1 VTKSSLAT
9 EKLEHLQNQL
19 KDLDSSL
26 EKKDV
31 STLQEIR
38 NSNVTNVTSMKSEAM
53 NDNSIGNSPASLKK
67 DFIEF
72 LRKEIRFHEA
82 EKGFAKRGNTVLASE
97 DEKAIEVNKDSS
109 QELRR
114 ENSAKEDESP
124 DPTEVID
131 WLLKKH
137 PASR

>member
-9 EKLEHLQNQL
+9 EKLEHLRNQL

-26 EKKDV
+26 EEKDV

-38 NSNVTNVTSMKSEAM
+38 NPNVTNVTSMKSEAM

-72 LRKEIRFHEA
+72 LRKESRYHET
-82 EKGFAKRGNTVLASE
+82 EGGLAKRGNTILARE

-109 QELRR
+109 QDSRR
-114 ENSAKEDESP
+114 ENSAREDESP
-124 DPTEVID
+124 APTEVID
-131 WLLKKH
+131 WLLEKH